1 MLQRSGS
8 SRSISS
14 NVPMWD
20 SASPSRNPPP
30 LPLPSATMDHTLARS
45 PSQSSLHRR
54 SRSTSPVKHS
64 INGMSYLSASSSDQ
78 VHLSREP
85 FQPQHVRVSQ
95 DSLDVL
101 ITTTTSILTNL
112 EKLIKRSKDNASDL
126 VALKTAVKEGKPVVL
141 PPAFAPEAVV
151 APAPTPTVVEK
162 VVVEKV
168 VEIDLEKLLGPLR
181 GLLTEFDRGVEAKIE
196 QGQHSFNQLV
206 TGQTAEFE
214 RAIKAVKVDMG
225 SVGEDFGRSL
235 NMSFEASV
243 RKHDEAL
250 GNVAEKNDGAVN
262 ASLQSLNNG
271 LQSFSARLADHGNG
285 LAQHEETLASAI
297 ASHTSALSTAT
308 SVHEQALTGSLGD
321 ALSKTI
327 ASHQAAVSDAI
338 SKSATSSLA
347 QTNSLHQSSLDR
359 IAADHGSSL
368 KNLEREL
375 DVSLKSIVYEHG
387 QKLESSLVEGVNA
400 HRTGLES
407 TLSNYSKQIEQ
418 DSQALAE
425 LRAEHSRT
433 VKKQVAELEILMQK
447 KATAQQELAD
457 LSTELEGRKAEYA
470 ELARKGE
477 ELEKRIG
484 EVMERTIE
492 NLVGS
497 VERVAESKAAKKER
511 KEQEREKRKLRPIE
525 QSFDRRILSTSNAGA
540 EPTPTPRSGHARKPS
555 FGKKMWRALSGS
567 GSSFGV
573 GVGVGT
579 NKENSNGNSTLS
591 ISEEGEGSVGSEAS
605 ASASASERDT
615 ITAGSGGIGKTRGLY
630 GAFRAPGMRSPG
642 GDGSEVWDDE
652 HGIVGVNAGAE
663 DGEEVGRRWRSVSER
678 MTLT

>member
-101 ITTTTSILTNL
+101 MTTTTSILTNL

-141 PPAFAPEAVV
+141 PPAFAPEPVV
-151 APAPTPTVVEK
+151 APTPTTVVEK
-162 VVVEKV
+162 VNVVKA
-168 VEIDLEKLLGPLR
+168 VEIDLENILGPLR

-206 TGQTAEFE
+206 TGQSAEFE
-214 RAIKAVKVDMG
+214 RAIKAVKVDVE

-235 NMSFEASV
+235 DMGLEVSV

-250 GNVAEKNDGAVN
+250 GKVAVKSEEAVS
-262 ASLQSLNNG
+262 ASLQPLDNG
-271 LQSFSARLADHGNG
+271 LQLFSARLADHGNG
-285 LAQHEETLASAI
+285 LARHGETLASAI
-297 ASHTSALSTAT
+297 AAHTSALATTA
-308 SVHEQALTGSLGD
+308 SVHEQALKGSLGD

-327 ASHQAAVSDAI
+327 STHQAAVSDAV

-347 QTNSLHQSSLDR
+347 QTTSLHQSSLDR
-359 IAADHGSSL
+359 VASEHGASL
-368 KNLEREL
+368 KSHEREF
-375 DVSLKSIVYEHG
+375 DASLKSIVYEHG

-407 TLSNYSKQIEQ
+407 TLSNYSRQIEQ
-418 DSQALAE
+418 DSQALGE

-433 VKKQVAELEILMQK
+433 MKKQVAELEILVQK
-447 KATAQQELAD
+447 KATAQQELAE
-457 LSTELEGRKAEYA
+457 LTTELETRKAEYA

-477 ELEKRIG
+477 QLEKRVG
-484 EVMERTIE
+484 EAMERTIE

-511 KEQEREKRKLRPIE
+511 KEKEREKRKLRPIE
-525 QSFDRRILSTSNAGA
+525 QGFDRRILSVSNAGA
-540 EPTPTPRSGHARKPS
+540 EPTPRPGHARKPS

-573 GVGVGT
+573 GVGT
-579 NKENSNGNSTLS
+579 NQENSNRNSALS
-591 ISEEGEGSVGSEAS
+591 ISEEGEVSVGSEV
-605 ASASASERDT
+605 SASERDT
-615 ITAGSGGIGKTRGLY
+615 LTAGSGGIGKARGLY
-630 GAFRAPGMRSPG
+630 GAFRAPGVRSPG
-642 GDGSEVWDDE
+642 GDGSGVWEDGQ
-652 HGIVGVNAGAE
+652 GIVGVNAGAE